1 MKSLFFRKNQ
11 MLPGK
16 TIPEVWKIA
25 EKNHEVKNRINARKF
40 YDVNVKTKKYQIH
53 AFIEFLFKSSSSL
66 IFVHIFM

>member
-40 YDVNVKTKKYQIH
+40 YDVNVKKRKNIKYIP
-53 AFIEFLFKSSSSL
+53 L
-66 IFVHIFM
+66 